1 MGCVPAIIDFRDSGF
16 GIRESSRRSCLADLT
31 TTAASRGRCRFPPAS
46 LPIYAATRGY
56 TVVCFVACLM
66 LVDTSMRMILPTSLA
81 LDTTKN
87 RRTIDNAF
95 NLQVMQVT
103 RMVRE
108 PERRA
113 HTAARQ
119 AWAYGLAVEV
129 NLEPLFPGTVIS
141 VLVHDRAPPRLC
153 CIDER
158 LDVRCHCPFRLNSRT
173 DRHKGASL
181 TLSSRA
187 TLETHAVIL
196 VLLTICACK
205 GGQSVCIH
213 IFCGSIY

>member
-1 MGCVPAIIDFRDSGF
+1 
-16 GIRESSRRSCLADLT
+16 
-31 TTAASRGRCRFPPAS
+31 
-46 LPIYAATRGY
+46 
-56 TVVCFVACLM
+56 M

-129 NLEPLFPGTVIS
+129 NLEPLFPS
-141 VLVHDRAPPRLC
+141 
-153 CIDER
+153 
-158 LDVRCHCPFRLNSRT
+158 
-173 DRHKGASL
+173 
-181 TLSSRA
+181 
-187 TLETHAVIL
+187 
-196 VLLTICACK
+196 
-205 GGQSVCIH
+205 
-213 IFCGSIY
+213 